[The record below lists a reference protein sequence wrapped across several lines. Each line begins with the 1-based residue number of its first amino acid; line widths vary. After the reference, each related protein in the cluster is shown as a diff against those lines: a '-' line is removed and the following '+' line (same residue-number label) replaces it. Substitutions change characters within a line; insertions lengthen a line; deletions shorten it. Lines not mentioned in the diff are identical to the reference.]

1 MAAEVLARAG
11 RPAEELPAICLV
23 GPTGTGKTELALRVA
38 EEFDVEIVSVDS
50 AMVYCRMDIGTA
62 KPPAEVRA
70 RIPHHLV
77 DVREPWEAYSAGEF
91 RADAAGLI
99 AGIRG
104 RGRVPLLVGGTMLY
118 FRALAR
124 GLASLPPADEAM
136 RAQIDAEAR
145 ERGWPALHA
154 ELAVA
159 DPGAAER
166 IAPRDRQRIQRA
178 LEVLRLTG
186 RRISD
191 LQQEMQQC
199 GESGFRRIALVPAD
213 RRALYRNLD
222 DRLTRMIGSGF
233 VEEVRG
239 LMALPL
245 MSAQRPSM
253 RAVGYRQIWS
263 YLAGEMTCAEAQA
276 EAAKATRHLAKRQLT
291 WLRSDPADLTLDPLA
306 HGAYGRLSDF
316 LAAAGV
322 SRRAMRCNMI
332 DGPIE
337 CREHGV

>member
-1 MAAEVLARAG
+1 M
-11 RPAEELPAICLV
+11 RPAEEVPAICLV

-38 EEFDVEIVSVDS
+38 EEFAVEIVSVDS
-50 AMVYCRMDIGTA
+50 AMVYRRMDIGTA
-62 KPPAEVRA
+62 KPPADVRA
-70 RIPHHLV
+70 RLPHHLV
-77 DVREPWEAYSAGEF
+77 DVREPWEAYSAGDF
-91 RADAAGLI
+91 RADALELI
-99 AGIRG
+99 AAIRS
-104 RGRVPLLVGGTMLY
+104 RGGVPLLVGGTMLY

-124 GLASLPPADEAM
+124 GLASLPPADAGV

-154 ELAVA
+154 ELAAA
-159 DPGAAER
+159 DPAAAER

-178 LEVLRLTG
+178 LEVFRLTG
-186 RRISD
+186 RRISE
-191 LQQEMQQC
+191 LQQELQQAQ
-199 GESGFRRIALVPAD
+199 EPGFRRIALVPAD
-213 RRALYRNLD
+213 RSALYRHLD
-222 DRLTRMIGSGF
+222 DRLSRMIGSGF

-253 RAVGYRQIWS
+253 RAVGYRQLWS
-263 YLAGEMTCAEAQA
+263 CLAGEMTRAEAQA

-291 WLRSDPADLTLDPLA
+291 WLRSDPADLTLDPA
-306 HGAYGRLSDF
+306 VRGAYERLSDF
-316 LAAAGV
+316 LATAGV
-322 SRRAMRCNMI
+322 SRRAKRCNMI

>member
-1 MAAEVLARAG
+1 LE
-11 RPAEELPAICLV
+11 
-23 GPTGTGKTELALRVA
+23 
-38 EEFDVEIVSVDS
+38 
-50 AMVYCRMDIGTA
+50 
-62 KPPAEVRA
+62 
-70 RIPHHLV
+70 
-77 DVREPWEAYSAGEF
+77 
-91 RADAAGLI
+91 LI
-99 AGIRG
+99 AAIRS

-124 GLASLPPADEAM
+124 GLASLPAADEIV

-186 RRISD
+186 RRISE
-191 LQQEMQQC
+191 LQQELQQVEQP
-199 GESGFRRIALVPAD
+199 GLRRVALVPAD
-213 RRALYRNLD
+213 RGALYRHLD
-222 DRLTRMIGSGF
+222 DRLSRMIGSGF

-253 RAVGYRQIWS
+253 RAVGYRQLWS
-263 YLAGEMTCAEAQA
+263 CLAGEMTRAEAQA

-291 WLRSDPADLTLDPLA
+291 WLRSDPADLTLDPA
-306 HGAYGRLSDF
+306 VHGAYERLSDF
-316 LAAAGV
+316 LAAVGV
-322 SRRAMRCNMI
+322 SRRAKRCNMI